1 MYNKHQDR
9 PAVFTWRQFSNK
21 GYSAFAS
28 LHRQVRIGILSA
40 ATLAV
45 AAQAHARLNDSVVVP
60 ADEKETIDEK
70 DLAEVTVSGTM
81 APLTQ
86 LQSARIVSVL
96 SRQDIEQAAVQSIND
111 LFKLVTGVDVRQ
123 RGGFGIQTDISIDGG
138 TFDQVTLLLNGI
150 DIGNPQTGH
159 LSADFPVSISD
170 IERIEVLEGA
180 ASRVYGGQS
189 FGGAINIV
197 TRHDADRSIELAAK
211 GGSFGTA
218 EGEARFSLT
227 TGKLSNRISGGGG
240 RSDGGT
246 QNSSWGKGQLYY
258 QGDYEDDGLRLDWQF
273 GFSKKSYGANT
284 FYSASYPDQY
294 ERNQRL
300 MASVDAEYKVW
311 SEERRVKNKSNYQKD
326 EANFNSSRFTL
337 HSSLFW
343 NRSNDNFELIHGQTF
358 GENFHRSDVFGIKAG
373 GHFDWV
379 AGRTAVSAIM
389 RHENILSTNLGC
401 NRRPEGSFYT
411 WSDNRTTTSFSVEHN
426 ILLRHWTISAGLMA
440 SMTSAIDHRFRLY
453 PGIDIAWRPASR
465 WKLLF
470 SYNKGFRLPTFT
482 ELYYK
487 SPTHEGN
494 RSLKPEHNH
503 TFSLGGQYVAPG
515 LSASLRGFYHH
526 GTQMIDWVMYAPD
539 DIFHTAS
546 FRLDNLGLQVQGKA
560 SFAQLLGHDTWV
572 QTASIG
578 YTYIHQDKHDAE
590 GVWKSNYAME
600 YLRHKF
606 VASLTHCIMKSK
618 KVKRLK
624 GEKEKGCAKLFQ
636 FFNVSPFQLS
646 MTWDFRWQ
654 QRIGSY
660 VSGGEL
666 IPYHPYAILDAKL
679 QWDTSRYQLYVQASN
694 LTNHRYRDLG
704 SVPQPG
710 LWVMAGAKVKME
722 IGNKK
727 RR

>member
-1 MYNKHQDR
+1 MHRHQER
-9 PAVFTWRQFSNK
+9 PAVITWKQFANK

-28 LHRQVRIGILSA
+28 LHRQVRIGVLSV
-40 ATLAV
+40 ATLSV
-45 AAQAHARLNDSVVVP
+45 AASAHAQRQSSPVISYEEENTV
-60 ADEKETIDEK
+60 EEEE
-70 DLAEVTVSGTM
+70 LAEVTVSGTM

-86 LQSARIVSVL
+86 LQSARLVSVL

-159 LSADFPVSISD
+159 LSADFPVSFSD

-197 TRHDADRSIELAAK
+197 TKHESGRTLELAAL
-211 GGSFGTA
+211 GGSFGTG

-227 TGKLSNRISGGGG
+227 KGKVSNRISGGGG

-246 QNSSWGKGQLYY
+246 LNSSWRKGQLFY
-258 QGDYEDDGLRLDWQF
+258 QGDYEDSSFKLDWQF

-284 FYSASYPDQY
+284 FYSANYPDQY

-300 MASVDAEYKVW
+300 MTSVSAETKG
-311 SEERRVKNKSNYQKD
+311 
-326 EANFNSSRFTL
+326 RFHFTPQV
-337 HSSLFW
+337 FW
-343 NRSNDNFELIHGQTF
+343 NRSWDNFELVHNSTF
-358 GENFHRSDVFGIKAG
+358 GENFHRSDVYGLKAG
-373 GHFDWV
+373 GHFDWRL
-379 AGRTAVSAIM
+379 GKTAVSALL

-401 NRRPEGSFYT
+401 NLRPEGSFYT
-411 WSDNRTTTSFSVEHN
+411 WSDNRTTVSFSLEHN
-426 ILLRHWTISAGLMA
+426 ILLRRWTISAGLMA
-440 SMTSAIDHRFRLY
+440 SMTSAIDHRFRFY
-453 PGIDIAWRPASR
+453 PGIDVAYRPTSR

-494 RSLKPEHNH
+494 RDLKAEHNH
-503 TFSLGGQYVAPG
+503 SLSLGTEYRWSGAE
-515 LSASLRGFYHH
+515 ASVKGFYHR
-526 GTQMIDWVMYAPD
+526 GTQMIDWVMYSAD

-546 FRLDNLGLQVQGKA
+546 FDLDNVGVQVQGKL
-560 SFAQLLGHDTWV
+560 SFAEFLGHETWMR
-572 QTASIG
+572 SLSMG
-578 YTYIHQDKHDAE
+578 YTFIHQKKHDAE
-590 GVWKSNYAME
+590 GVVKSNVAME

-606 VASLTHCIMKSK
+606 VASLSHRIYN
-618 KVKRLK
+618 R
-624 GEKEKGCAKLFQ
+624 
-636 FFNVSPFQLS
+636 LS
-646 MTWDFRWQ
+646 MSWDFRWQ
-654 QRIGSY
+654 ERVGSY
-660 VSGGEL
+660 VSGGRL
-666 IPYHPYAILDAKL
+666 VGYHPYAMLDAKL
-679 QWDTSRYQLYVQASN
+679 QWDAPRYQLFVQATN
-694 LTNHRYRDLG
+694 ITNHRYYDLG

-710 LWVMAGAKVKME
+710 IWVMTGA
-722 IGNKK
+722 
-727 RR
+727 RFRLSL

>member
-9 PAVFTWRQFSNK
+9 PVVVTWRQFANK

-28 LHRQVRIGILSA
+28 LHRQVRIGVLSV

-45 AAQAHARLNDSVVVP
+45 AAQAHARLNDNVVVT
-60 ADEKETIDEK
+60 AEEKETIDEG
-70 DLAEVTVSGTM
+70 DLREVTVSGTM

-96 SRQDIEQAAVQSIND
+96 SRQDIEQAAVESIND

-159 LSADFPVSISD
+159 LSADFPVSIGD

-197 TRHDADRSIELAAK
+197 TRHDKGHTADLAAS

-218 EGEARFSLT
+218 TGEARLSLT
-227 TGKLSNRISGGGG
+227 TGKGSNRISGGGG

-246 QNSSWGKGQLYY
+246 QNSSWRKGQLFY
-258 QGDYEDDGLRLDWQF
+258 QGDYESDDLKLDWQF

-284 FYSASYPDQY
+284 FYSAAYPDQY

-300 MASVDAEYKVW
+300 MTSVDAEY
-311 SEERRVKNKSNYQKD
+311 RVKNKNYQKD
-326 EANFNSSRFTL
+326 ETNANSSHLTL
-337 HSSLFW
+337 LSSVFW
-343 NRSNDNFELIHGQTF
+343 NRSWDNFQLVHNSTF

-373 GHFDWV
+373 GHVDWKL
-379 AGRTAVSAIM
+379 GKTAVSALL

-401 NRRPEGSFYT
+401 NRQPEGSFYA
-411 WSDNRTTTSFSVEHN
+411 WNDNRTTVSFSLEHN
-426 ILLRHWTISAGLMA
+426 ILLRHWTISAGVMA
-440 SMTSAIDHRFRLY
+440 SMTSAIDHRFRFY
-453 PGIDIAWRPASR
+453 PGVDVAYRPTSR

-494 RSLKPEHNH
+494 RDLKAEHNH
-503 TFSLGGQYVAPG
+503 SFSLGGQYSTQG
-515 LSASLRGFYHH
+515 LSASVRGFYHR

-546 FRLDNLGLQVQGKA
+546 FDLDNVGVQVQGKA

-572 QTASIG
+572 RSLSVG
-578 YTYIHQDKHDAE
+578 YTYIHQTKHDAE
-590 GVWKSNYAME
+590 GVVKSNMAME
-600 YLRHKF
+600 YLRHKA
-606 VASLTHCIMKSK
+606 VASLTHRIIKSK
-618 KVKRLK
+618 RVKRLK
-624 GEKEKGCAKLFQ
+624 GRAKLFQ
-636 FFNVSPFQLS
+636 FFNLSPFQLS
-646 MTWDFRWQ
+646 MTWDVRWQ
-654 QRIGSY
+654 ERVGSY
-660 VSGGEL
+660 VSDGSLVG
-666 IPYHPYAILDAKL
+666 YHPYWLLDAKL
-679 QWDTSRYQLYVQASN
+679 LWSMPEDSGSKSQLSACNFQLSELYVQATN

-704 SVPQPG
+704 AVPQPG
-710 LWVMAGAKVKME
+710 IWVMAGARVRLK
-722 IGNKK
+722 
-727 RR
+727 

>member
-1 MYNKHQDR
+1 MYNRHQKR
-9 PAVFTWRQFSNK
+9 PAVITWKQFANK

-28 LHRQVRIGILSA
+28 LHRQVRIGVLSV
-40 ATLAV
+40 ATLSVAV
-45 AAQAHARLNDSVVVP
+45 AAQAQRQSSPVVSYEEENIV
-60 ADEKETIDEK
+60 EEEE
-70 DLAEVTVSGTM
+70 LAEVTVSGTM

-96 SRQDIEQAAVQSIND
+96 SRQEIEQAAVQSIND

-197 TRHDADRSIELAAK
+197 TKHESGRNLELAAR
-211 GGSFGTA
+211 GGSFGTG
-218 EGEARFSLT
+218 EGEARFSLA
-227 TGKLSNRISGGGG
+227 TGKVSNRISGGGG

-246 QNSSWGKGQLYY
+246 LNSSWRKGQLFY
-258 QGDYEDDGLRLDWQF
+258 QGDYEDSSFKLDWQF

-284 FYSASYPDQY
+284 FYSANYPDQY

-300 MASVDAEYKVW
+300 MTSVSAETKG
-311 SEERRVKNKSNYQKD
+311 
-326 EANFNSSRFTL
+326 RFHFTPQV
-337 HSSLFW
+337 FW
-343 NRSNDNFELIHGQTF
+343 NRSYDNFELVRGTTF
-358 GENFHRSDVFGIKAG
+358 GENFHRSDVYGVKAG
-373 GHFDWV
+373 GHFDWRL
-379 AGRTAVSAIM
+379 GKTAVSALL

-401 NRRPEGSFYT
+401 NLRPEGSFYT
-411 WSDNRTTTSFSVEHN
+411 WSDNRTTVSFSLEHN
-426 ILLRHWTISAGLMA
+426 ILLRRWTISAGLMA
-440 SMTSAIDHRFRLY
+440 SMTSAIDHRFRFY
-453 PGIDIAWRPASR
+453 PGIDVAYRPTSR

-494 RSLKPEHNH
+494 RDLKAEHNH
-503 TFSLGGQYVAPG
+503 SLSLGAEHRWSGAE
-515 LSASLRGFYHH
+515 ASVKGFYHR
-526 GTQMIDWVMYAPD
+526 GTQMIDWVMYSAD

-546 FRLDNLGLQVQGKA
+546 FDLDNVGVQVQGKMA
-560 SFAQLLGHDTWV
+560 FPELLGRDTWMR
-572 QTASIG
+572 SLSMG
-578 YTYIHQDKHDAE
+578 YTFIHQKKHDAE
-590 GVWKSNYAME
+590 GVVKSNVAME

-606 VASLTHCIMKSK
+606 VASLSHRIYN
-618 KVKRLK
+618 R
-624 GEKEKGCAKLFQ
+624 
-636 FFNVSPFQLS
+636 LS
-646 MTWDFRWQ
+646 MSWDFRWQ
-654 QRIGSY
+654 ERVGSY
-660 VSGGEL
+660 VSDGKLVG
-666 IPYHPYAILDAKL
+666 YHPYAMLDAKM
-679 QWDTSRYQLYVQASN
+679 QWDAPRYQLFVQATN
-694 LTNHRYRDLG
+694 ITNHRYYDLG

-710 LWVMAGAKVKME
+710 IWVMAGA
-722 IGNKK
+722 
-727 RR
+727 RFRLSL

>member
-1 MYNKHQDR
+1 MYNRHQKR
-9 PAVFTWRQFSNK
+9 PAVITWKQFANK

-28 LHRQVRIGILSA
+28 LHRQVRIGVLSV
-40 ATLAV
+40 ATLGVAA
-45 AAQAHARLNDSVVVP
+45 AAQAQRQSSPVVSYEEENIV
-60 ADEKETIDEK
+60 EEEE
-70 DLAEVTVSGTM
+70 LAEVTVSGTM

-96 SRQDIEQAAVQSIND
+96 SRQEIEQAAVQSIND

-159 LSADFPVSISD
+159 LSADFPVSIGD

-197 TRHDADRSIELAAK
+197 TKHESGRSLELAAQ
-211 GGSFGTA
+211 GGSFGTG

-227 TGKLSNRISGGGG
+227 TGKFSNRISGGGG

-246 QNSSWGKGQLYY
+246 LNSSWRKGQLFY
-258 QGDYEDDGLRLDWQF
+258 QGDYEDSSFKLDWQF

-284 FYSASYPDQY
+284 FYSANYPDQY

-300 MASVDAEYKVW
+300 MTSVSAETKG
-311 SEERRVKNKSNYQKD
+311 
-326 EANFNSSRFTL
+326 RFHFTPQV
-337 HSSLFW
+337 FW
-343 NRSNDNFELIHGQTF
+343 NRSYDNFELVRGTTF
-358 GENFHRSDVFGIKAG
+358 GENFHRSDVYGVKAG
-373 GHFDWV
+373 GHFDWRL
-379 AGRTAVSAIM
+379 GKTAVSALL

-401 NRRPEGSFYT
+401 NLRPEGSFYT
-411 WSDNRTTTSFSVEHN
+411 WSDNRTTVSFSLEHN
-426 ILLRHWTISAGLMA
+426 ILLRRWTISAGLMA
-440 SMTSAIDHRFRLY
+440 SMTSAIDHRFRFY
-453 PGIDIAWRPASR
+453 PGIDVAYRPTSR

-494 RSLKPEHNH
+494 RDLKAEHNH
-503 TFSLGGQYVAPG
+503 SLSLGAEHRWSGAE
-515 LSASLRGFYHH
+515 ASVKGFYHR
-526 GTQMIDWVMYAPD
+526 GTQMIDWVMYSAD

-546 FRLDNLGLQVQGKA
+546 FNLDNVGVQVQGKM
-560 SFAQLLGHDTWV
+560 SFPELLGRETWMR
-572 QTASIG
+572 SLSMG
-578 YTYIHQDKHDAE
+578 YTFIHQKKHDAE
-590 GVWKSNYAME
+590 GVVKSNVAME

-606 VASLTHCIMKSK
+606 VASL
-618 KVKRLK
+618 
-624 GEKEKGCAKLFQ
+624 
-636 FFNVSPFQLS
+636 SPRIYNRLS
-646 MTWDFRWQ
+646 MSWDFRWQ
-654 QRIGSY
+654 ERVGSY
-660 VSGGEL
+660 VSDGKLVG
-666 IPYHPYAILDAKL
+666 YHPYAMLDAKM
-679 QWDTSRYQLYVQASN
+679 QWDAPRYQLFVQATN
-694 LTNHRYRDLG
+694 ITNHRYYDLG

-710 LWVMAGAKVKME
+710 IWVMAGA
-722 IGNKK
+722 
-727 RR
+727 RFRLSL

>member
-1 MYNKHQDR
+1 MHRHQNR
-9 PAVFTWRQFSNK
+9 TTVITWKRFANK

-28 LHRQVRIGILSA
+28 LHRQVRIGVLSV
-40 ATLAV
+40 ATLGVAA
-45 AAQAHARLNDSVVVP
+45 AAQAQRQSSPIIPNDE
-60 ADEKETIDEK
+60 EKIVEEEE
-70 DLAEVTVSGTM
+70 LAEVTVSGTM

-197 TRHDADRSIELAAK
+197 TRHDAGRNIELSAQ
-211 GGSFGTA
+211 GGSYGTA
-218 EGEARFSLT
+218 EGEARVSFT
-227 TGKLSNRISGGGG
+227 AGKLNLANRISGGGG

-246 QNSSWGKGQLYY
+246 LNSSWRRGQLFY
-258 QGDYEDDGLRLDWQF
+258 QGDYENDALKLDWQF

-284 FYSASYPDQY
+284 FYSANYPDQY

-300 MASVDAEYKVW
+300 MTSISAETKG
-311 SEERRVKNKSNYQKD
+311 
-326 EANFNSSRFTL
+326 RFHFTPQV
-337 HSSLFW
+337 FW
-343 NRSNDNFELIHGQTF
+343 NRSWDNFELVRGTAF
-358 GENFHRSDVFGIKAG
+358 GENFHRSDVFGVKAG
-373 GHFDWV
+373 GHFDWRL
-379 AGRTAVSAIM
+379 GKTALSAIV
-389 RHENILSTNLGC
+389 RHENILSTNLG
-401 NRRPEGSFYT
+401 RDLEPEQYVDIKGEAADYMR
-411 WSDNRTTTSFSVEHN
+411 SDSRTTVSFSLEHN
-426 ILLRHWTISAGLMA
+426 ILLRHWTISAGVMA
-440 SMTSAIDHRFRLY
+440 SMTSAIDHRFRFY
-453 PGIDIAWRPASR
+453 PGVDVAYRPTSR
-465 WKLLF
+465 LKLLF

-494 RSLKPEHNH
+494 RDLKAEHNH
-503 TFSLGGQYVAPG
+503 SFSLGAEHRWSGAVA
-515 LSASLRGFYHH
+515 SVRGFYHR

-546 FRLDNLGLQVQGKA
+546 FDLDNVGVQVQGRM
-560 SFAQLLGHDTWV
+560 SFPELLGRNTWV
-572 QTASIG
+572 RSLSVG
-578 YTYIHQDKHDAE
+578 YTYIHQTKHDAE
-590 GVWKSNYAME
+590 GVVKSNMAME
-600 YLRHKF
+600 YLRHKA
-606 VASLTHCIMKSK
+606 VASLTHRIFS
-618 KVKRLK
+618 R
-624 GEKEKGCAKLFQ
+624 
-636 FFNVSPFQLS
+636 LS

-654 QRIGSY
+654 ERVGSY
-660 VSGGEL
+660 MSGGEL
-666 IPYHPYAILDAKL
+666 VPYHPYAMLDAKM
-679 QWDTSRYQLYVQASN
+679 QWEAPRYQVFVQATN
-694 LTNHRYRDLG
+694 ITNHRYYDLG

-710 LWVMAGAKVKME
+710 IWVMAGAKL
-722 IGNKK
+722 
-727 RR
+727 RLAF

>member
-1 MYNKHQDR
+1 MYNRHQKR
-9 PAVFTWRQFSNK
+9 PAVITWKQFANK

-28 LHRQVRIGILSA
+28 LHRQVRIGVLSV
-40 ATLAV
+40 ATLGVAA
-45 AAQAHARLNDSVVVP
+45 AAQAQRQSSPVVSYEEENIV
-60 ADEKETIDEK
+60 EEEE
-70 DLAEVTVSGTM
+70 LAEVTVSGTM

-96 SRQDIEQAAVQSIND
+96 SRQEIEQAAVQSIND

-197 TRHDADRSIELAAK
+197 TKHESGRNLELAAR
-211 GGSFGTA
+211 GGSFGTG
-218 EGEARFSLT
+218 EGEARFSLA
-227 TGKLSNRISGGGG
+227 TGKVSNRISGGGG

-246 QNSSWGKGQLYY
+246 LNSSWRKGQLFY
-258 QGDYEDDGLRLDWQF
+258 QGDYEDSSFKLDWQF

-284 FYSASYPDQY
+284 FYSANYPDQY

-300 MASVDAEYKVW
+300 MTSVSAETKG
-311 SEERRVKNKSNYQKD
+311 
-326 EANFNSSRFTL
+326 RFHFTPQV
-337 HSSLFW
+337 FW
-343 NRSNDNFELIHGQTF
+343 NRSYDNFELVRGTTF
-358 GENFHRSDVFGIKAG
+358 GENFHRSDVYGVKAG
-373 GHFDWV
+373 GHFDWRL
-379 AGRTAVSAIM
+379 GKTAVSALL

-401 NRRPEGSFYT
+401 NLRPEGSFYT
-411 WSDNRTTTSFSVEHN
+411 WSDNRTTVSFSLEHN
-426 ILLRHWTISAGLMA
+426 ILLKCWTISAGLMA
-440 SMTSAIDHRFRLY
+440 SMTSAIDHRFRFY
-453 PGIDIAWRPASR
+453 PGIDVAYRPTSR

-494 RSLKPEHNH
+494 RDLKAEHNH
-503 TFSLGGQYVAPG
+503 SLSLGAEHRWSGAE
-515 LSASLRGFYHH
+515 ASVKGFYHR
-526 GTQMIDWVMYAPD
+526 GTQMIDWVMYSAD

-546 FRLDNLGLQVQGKA
+546 FDLDNVGVQVQGKIA
-560 SFAQLLGHDTWV
+560 FPELLGRDTWMR
-572 QTASIG
+572 SLSMG
-578 YTYIHQDKHDAE
+578 YTFIHQKKHDAE
-590 GVWKSNYAME
+590 GVVKSNVAME

-606 VASLTHCIMKSK
+606 VASLSHRIYN
-618 KVKRLK
+618 R
-624 GEKEKGCAKLFQ
+624 
-636 FFNVSPFQLS
+636 LS
-646 MTWDFRWQ
+646 MSWDFHWQ
-654 QRIGSY
+654 ERIGSY
-660 VSGGEL
+660 VSDGKLVG
-666 IPYHPYAILDAKL
+666 YHPYAMLDAKM
-679 QWDTSRYQLYVQASN
+679 QWDAPRYQLFVQATN
-694 LTNHRYRDLG
+694 ITNHRYYDLG

-710 LWVMAGAKVKME
+710 IWVMAGA
-722 IGNKK
+722 
-727 RR
+727 RFRLSL